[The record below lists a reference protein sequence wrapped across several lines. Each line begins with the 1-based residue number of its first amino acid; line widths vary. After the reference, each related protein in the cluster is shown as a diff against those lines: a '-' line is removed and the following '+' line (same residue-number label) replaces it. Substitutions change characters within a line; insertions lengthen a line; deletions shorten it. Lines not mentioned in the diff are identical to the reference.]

1 MATKLKIMK
10 NILLCIMFI
19 ATLSFSS
26 CIKSEK
32 IIYTDSELEW
42 DAATYNAN
50 AAGVTY
56 PILTRV
62 AGYGRAVVTS
72 DPTITRTSGSIKFR
86 VNLVGAQRST
96 PTTITYVVLN
106 SISTAV
112 AGTHYNTSGSF
123 IIPAN
128 SSFGEVQVDVINP
141 GVTSG
146 SKDLVLELVPT
157 SDIKVSA
164 NDRDLGI
171 RIAQN

>member
-1 MATKLKIMK
+1 MVTNFKIMK
-10 NILLCIMFI
+10 KIFLSIITI
-19 ATLSFSS
+19 ATLMISS
-26 CIKSEK
+26 CIKNDK
-32 IIYTDSELEW
+32 IVYTDSELEW

-50 AAGVTY
+50 AAGVLY

-96 PTTITYVVLN
+96 PTTINYVILN
-106 SISTAV
+106 SVTTAV
-112 AGTHYNTSGSF
+112 AGTHFNTSGSF

-128 SSFGEVQVDVINP
+128 SSFGEVQVNVINP
-141 GVTSG
+141 GVTSS

-157 SDIKVSA
+157 SNIKVSA
-164 NDRDLGI
+164 NDKDLGI